1 MFAEW
6 RGVTPVMTTIEPFFI
21 IQICGI
27 KKGISNIKKEKF
39 IISRMLGNVEIP
51 INTLT
56 ESTSKHFAGLII
68 VTKPNLSTIV
78 ILE

>member
-1 MFAEW
+1 
-6 RGVTPVMTTIEPFFI
+6 MTAIEPFFI

-27 KKGISNIKKEKF
+27 KKGISNIKKKNAL
-39 IISRMLGNVEIP
+39 ISRMPGNVAIP

-78 ILE
+78 ILQ